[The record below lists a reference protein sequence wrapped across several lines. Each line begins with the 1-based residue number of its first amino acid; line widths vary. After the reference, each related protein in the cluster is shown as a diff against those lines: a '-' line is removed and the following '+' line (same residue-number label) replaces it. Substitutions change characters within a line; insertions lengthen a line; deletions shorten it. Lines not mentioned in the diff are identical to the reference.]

1 MMTPSLQL
9 NIGAHLTMTPQL
21 QQAIHLLQLSTL
33 DLRREIELAVEH
45 NPMLMLVDTFDDA
58 YELALEDDWS
68 AAENTDSE
76 ESFDD
81 AGIDEEREGMLAEGL
96 INPTAPSSGGTEGPD
111 IERNAREE
119 TLKDVLYRQASLLPL
134 NDQQQLIA
142 DALIDALDERGYL
155 SQPLNELRDGLN
167 AQLREPVSDTD
178 MHTVLGQ
185 LQQLEPTGVFARDL
199 SECLLLQLNTLPS
212 DTPLLPQARR
222 LVRQFL
228 EILAAHDFKR
238 LKRRLTLDDESL
250 DEIIAMIRRLDPAPG
265 RLYSSETDNY
275 VIPDLVL
282 RRHPRQGGEVE
293 LNPLALPRVSLHD
306 EYVHL
311 IRRGD
316 RSEGN
321 QFLRHHLQ
329 EARWLIKSL
338 SSRNDTLLKVGRE
351 IIRRQ
356 HAFLD
361 HGEEAMKPLV
371 LADIAEVV
379 GLHESTVSR
388 VTTQK
393 YIHTPRGMF
402 ELKHFFSSHV
412 GQAGDAHSSTA
423 IRAKLKKLIAQEP
436 PHKPLSDARLVALL
450 AEDDITVA
458 RRTVAKYRESMGI
471 PASSERKRL
480 A

>member
-9 NIGAHLTMTPQL
+9 SIGAHLTMTPQL

-45 NPMLMLVDTFDDA
+45 NPMLMMIDTFDDA
-58 YELALEDDWS
+58 YDITLEDDWS
-68 AAENTDSE
+68 AAESAASD
-76 ESFDD
+76 ESSDD

-96 INPTAPSSGGTEGPD
+96 INPSAPSSGGAEAPD

-119 TLKDVLYRQASLLPL
+119 SLKDVLYRQASLLPI
-134 NDQQQLIA
+134 NEQQQLIA
-142 DALIDALDERGYL
+142 DALIDSLDERGYL
-155 SQPLNELRDGLN
+155 SQSLTELRDGLN
-167 AQLREPVSDTD
+167 AQLREPISETD
-178 MHTVLGQ
+178 MLTVLGIV
-185 LQQLEPTGVFARDL
+185 QQLEPTGVFARDL
-199 SECLLLQLNTLPS
+199 SECLLLQLNALPA

-238 LKRRLTLDDESL
+238 LKRRLNLDDEAL
-250 DEIIAMIRRLDPAPG
+250 DEIIAMIRHLDPAPG
-265 RLYSSETDNY
+265 RLYSSEMDNY

-293 LNPLALPRVSLHD
+293 LNPLSLPRVSLHN

-329 EARWLIKSL
+329 EARWLMKSL

-371 LADIAEVV
+371 LADIAEAV

-412 GQAGDAHSSTA
+412 GQAGDTHSSTA

-480 A
+480 V

>member
-45 NPMLMLVDTFDDA
+45 NPMLMLIDTFDDA
-58 YELALEDDWS
+58 YDLALEDDWS
-68 AAENTDSE
+68 AAESTDSDE
-76 ESFDD
+76 TYDD

-96 INPTAPSSGGTEGPD
+96 INPTAPSSGSEAPD
-111 IERNAREE
+111 IERNARQE
-119 TLKDVLYRQASLLPL
+119 TLKDVIYRQASLMPFTA
-134 NDQQQLIA
+134 QQQLIA
-142 DALIDALDERGYL
+142 DALIDSLDERGYL
-155 SQPLNELRDGLN
+155 TQSLIELRDGVN
-167 AQLREPVSDTD
+167 AQLRDPVTSAD
-178 MHTVLGQ
+178 MHEVLGT

-199 SECLLLQLNTLPS
+199 SECLLLQLNAQPS

-238 LKRRLTLDDESL
+238 LKRRLSLDDESL

-329 EARWLIKSL
+329 EARWLMKSL

-371 LADIAEVV
+371 LADIAEEV

-393 YIHTPRGMF
+393 YIHTPRGLF

-450 AEDDITVA
+450 ADDDITVA

>member
-33 DLRREIELAVEH
+33 DLRREIEMAVEH
-45 NPMLMLVDTFDDA
+45 NPMLMLIESFDEA
-58 YELALEDDWS
+58 YDLDMEDDWS
-68 AAENTDSE
+68 AT
-76 ESFDD
+76 ESATSDESNDD
-81 AGIDEEREGMLAEGL
+81 AGIDEEREGLLAEGL
-96 INPTAPSSGGTEGPD
+96 VNPTAPSPGGAEAPD

-119 TLKDVLYRQASLLPL
+119 SLKDVLYRQATLLTL
-134 NDQQQLIA
+134 DEQQQLIA

-155 SQPLNELRDGLN
+155 SQSLTELCDGLN
-167 AQLREPVSDTD
+167 AQLRTPVSEAD
-178 MHTVLGQ
+178 MEIVLGT
-185 LQQLEPTGVFARDL
+185 LQQLEPTGVFARSL
-199 SECLLLQLNTLPS
+199 SECLLLQLNTLPPE
-212 DTPLLPQARR
+212 TPLLPQARR
-222 LVRQFL
+222 MVRQFL

-238 LKRRLTLDDESL
+238 LKRRLNIDDEAL
-250 DEIIAMIRRLDPAPG
+250 DEIIAMIRHLDPAPG
-265 RLYSSETDNY
+265 RLYSSEADHY

-293 LNPLALPRVSLHD
+293 LNPLALPRVSLHN

-311 IRRGD
+311 IQRGD

-329 EARWLIKSL
+329 EARWLMKSL
-338 SSRNDTLLKVGRE
+338 SSRNETLLKVGRE

-361 HGEEAMKPLV
+361 HGEEAMQPLV
-371 LADIAEVV
+371 LADIAEAV

-393 YIHTPRGMF
+393 YIHTPRGLF

-412 GQAGDAHSSTA
+412 GQAGDSHSRTA

-450 AEDDITVA
+450 AEDEITVA
-458 RRTVAKYRESMGI
+458 RRTVAKYRESIGI

>member
-45 NPMLMLVDTFDDA
+45 NPMLMMVDTFDDT
-58 YELALEDDWS
+58 YDLALEDDWS
-68 AAENTDSE
+68 ATESAAGE
-76 ESFDD
+76 ESLDN

-96 INPTAPSSGGTEGPD
+96 VNPTAPSSSGGEAPD

-119 TLKDVLYRQASLLPL
+119 TLKDVLYRQASLLSL
-134 NDQQQLIA
+134 TDQQQLIA

-155 SQPLNELRDGLN
+155 SQSLDELRDGLN
-167 AQLREPVSDTD
+167 AQLRDPVSDTD
-178 MHTVLGQ
+178 MHDVLSAV
-185 LQQLEPTGVFARDL
+185 QQLEPTGVFARDL
-199 SECLLLQLNTLPS
+199 SECLLLQLNALPS

-238 LKRRLTLDDESL
+238 LKRRLTLDDDAL
-250 DEIIAMIRRLDPAPG
+250 DNIIAMIRRLDPAPG

-329 EARWLIKSL
+329 EARWLMKSL

-371 LADIAEVV
+371 LADIAEEV

-393 YIHTPRGMF
+393 FIHTPRGLF

-450 AEDDITVA
+450 AENDITVA